1 MAEAGGDGPPPVPPP
16 GDPGWRWPQSPP
28 FTPTRMALCDRDS
41 PQQPFFLPT
50 PTNLFRSQ
58 ATAEDKTAT
67 DEGVLREGSLCSMK
81 AIALMLLNIKRDNIR
96 RLTLQYESAL
106 AEITRLQD
114 LSKDRWTSEDTVKSL
129 PLDEATKHNVQAD
142 YLPRTLDAEL
152 ECEKDTQTSPTL
164 VKQTTTTDTTPGQW
178 TRDVED
184 VKTEKRGESPVSGH
198 ALRLPLQTP
207 NSTVA
212 PLSSNEAATASGA
225 GPPEG
230 AETPLSALGP
240 QFLINNTKIK
250 SRQKTP
256 FT

>member
-16 GDPGWRWPQSPP
+16 GDPGWRWPQSTP
-28 FTPTRMALCDRDS
+28 FTPTRTALCDRDS

-81 AIALMLLNIKRDNIR
+81 AIALMVLNIQRDNIR
-96 RLTLQYESAL
+96 RRTLQCESAL

-129 PLDEATKHNVQAD
+129 PLDEATKHHVQAD
-142 YLPRTLDAEL
+142 YLPRTLDAEF
-152 ECEKDTQTSPTL
+152 ECEKTTLATDTQTSPTTDQEVSEGIGAQSTTVL
-164 VKQTTTTDTTPGQW
+164 DRVSDPSPIPHDQPGNLAKETTTTDTTTGQW

-184 VKTEKRGESPVSGH
+184 VKTEKKGESPVSGH

-212 PLSSNEAATASGA
+212 LHS
-225 GPPEG
+225 
-230 AETPLSALGP
+230 
-240 QFLINNTKIK
+240 
-250 SRQKTP
+250 
-256 FT
+256 